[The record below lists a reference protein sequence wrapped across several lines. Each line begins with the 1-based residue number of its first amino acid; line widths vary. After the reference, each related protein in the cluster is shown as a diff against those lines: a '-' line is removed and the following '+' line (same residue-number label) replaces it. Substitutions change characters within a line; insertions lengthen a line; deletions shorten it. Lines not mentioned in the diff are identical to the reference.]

1 MIVKNVLFS
10 EVKIGVKRFLDLRRE
25 ENLSVLLK
33 NYEIFEKKI

>member
-10 EVKIGVKRFLDLRRE
+10 EVKIGVKMFLDLFRE

-33 NYEIFEKKI
+33 NY